1 MEKQAWKMAGYDT
14 LTQEDKLIWNLRD
27 LGHTI
32 RQLSE
37 GKGSQKRILILLNR
51 QGVMT
56 QRALTERLGIQ
67 PGSASEVLGKLESAG
82 LIERI
87 PSTEDRRTTEI
98 CLTEAGRRSAQ
109 QAAGQ
114 RAQRHQQ
121 MFGCLT
127 GEEKAALLTLTEK
140 LNVSWE
146 QLYGGLERP
155 SARGAEKGRRH
166 GKGREH
172 DVEIH

>member
-87 PSTEDRRTTEI
+87 LSAEDRRTTEI
-98 CLTEAGRRSAQ
+98 RLTEAGRSSAQ
-109 QAAGQ
+109 QAGRSSA
-114 RAQRHQQ
+114 
-121 MFGCLT
+121 F
-127 GEEKAALLTLTEK
+127 
-140 LNVSWE
+140 
-146 QLYGGLERP
+146 P
-155 SARGAEKGRRH
+155 SRGPWSSRR
-166 GKGREH
+166 RS
-172 DVEIH
+172 